1 MNKRKSFCL
10 FFIVVLVCSPFLSLF
25 FQSAKADSTNLMSVT
40 DGKWYDDMHWIN
52 APCPQYGEVISTTNT
67 YGGSDSW
74 QCTLSPNGW
83 GVDWLGGSLAD
94 VVSGDMVYFSFW
106 IETSAATNS
115 ADIGNDIAGG
125 RIGFDVYGST
135 GDIGSPD
142 WGSAAFVPFGNNWTE
157 VVLKWTVPAT
167 FTQQSGY
174 SSVSTAAVGSQ
185 VVPTLIIP
193 RVQVFSCTI
202 GLSEG
207 GTAWFADPSLM
218 IDSSGSSVSTSP
230 PSTSPPSTSST
241 SNIVVSN
248 ISLEPTYISDG
259 QSLVESG
266 FVLPVNVT
274 VQNIGRVY
282 EVAVVEL
289 FANSTLI
296 LNEAL
301 SVDGSGS
308 GVLNCLV
315 NTSSLLIGNYTI
327 NASVTALGES
337 NVTPNTVSAGTIG
350 VTYVGD
356 LNGEFKVDSHD
367 FFVFIDDYLN
377 YWTTGYVN
385 PAADFN
391 HDGKINS
398 SDFQLF
404 MNAYINYAKQGT

>member
-1 MNKRKSFCL
+1 
-10 FFIVVLVCSPFLSLF
+10 
-25 FQSAKADSTNLMSVT
+25 
-40 DGKWYDDMHWIN
+40 
-52 APCPQYGEVISTTNT
+52 
-67 YGGSDSW
+67 
-74 QCTLSPNGW
+74 
-83 GVDWLGGSLAD
+83 
-94 VVSGDMVYFSFW
+94 
-106 IETSAATNS
+106 
-115 ADIGNDIAGG
+115 
-125 RIGFDVYGST
+125 
-135 GDIGSPD
+135 
-142 WGSAAFVPFGNNWTE
+142 
-157 VVLKWTVPAT
+157 
-167 FTQQSGY
+167 
-174 SSVSTAAVGSQ
+174 
-185 VVPTLIIP
+185 
-193 RVQVFSCTI
+193 
-202 GLSEG
+202 
-207 GTAWFADPSLM
+207 
-218 IDSSGSSVSTSP
+218 
-230 PSTSPPSTSST
+230 
-241 SNIVVSN
+241 
-248 ISLEPTYISDG
+248 
-259 QSLVESG
+259 
-266 FVLPVNVT
+266 
-274 VQNIGRVY
+274 
-282 EVAVVEL
+282 L